1 MDQKK
6 DRVVWITGASSGLG
20 AALAEEFVIHGD
32 MVVATARSRVPLQ
45 LLQKKLQ
52 GAGGPLEIYACNLRG
67 EKSVHSVAGKI
78 LANHKTVDILIN
90 NAGVTYFKDF
100 ISTGISEF
108 DEVVETNLRGLF
120 LTTKNILPSM
130 LKRRNGCIINIL
142 SYAAKTTYTESAAYS
157 ASKAGAE
164 ALMNVLRAETR
175 GKGIKVVNVFPGAI
189 LTPIWHP
196 RHQEKYYKVMMKPS
210 EVAKMIYEITTRPP
224 SLMVE
229 DIIIRPQIGDLKV

>member
-1 MDQKK
+1 MGQNKP
-6 DRVVWITGASSGLG
+6 RVVWITGASSGLG
-20 AALAEEFVIHGD
+20 AALSEEFVIHGD
-32 MVVATARSRVPLQ
+32 TVVATARSRAKLRQ
-45 LLQKKLQ
+45 LQKRLQ
-52 GAGGPLEIYACNLRG
+52 RAGGTFEIYACDLRN
-67 EKSVHSVAGKI
+67 EKNVRSVAGKI
-78 LANHKTVDILIN
+78 LASHKTVDILIN

-100 ISTGISEF
+100 ISTGVAEF

-130 LKRRNGCIINIL
+130 LKQGRGCIINIL

-164 ALMNVLRAETR
+164 SLMNVLRAETR

-196 RHQEKYYKVMMKPS
+196 RHQEKYSKVMMKPS
-210 EVAKMIYEITTRPP
+210 EVAKMIYEITTKPP

-229 DIIIRPQIGDLKV
+229 DIIIRPQIGDLNV